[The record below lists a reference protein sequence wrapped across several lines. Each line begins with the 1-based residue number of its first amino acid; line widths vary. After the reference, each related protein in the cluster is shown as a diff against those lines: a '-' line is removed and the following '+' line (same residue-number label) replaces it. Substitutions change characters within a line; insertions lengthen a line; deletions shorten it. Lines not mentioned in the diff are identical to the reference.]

1 MARARSNEEWGR
13 PWIKAL
19 RAEDYLY
26 VEYKTGEHE
35 LYDLRKDPYE
45 LHNEYATVPPDL
57 KRRLEAQLDA
67 LRQCSGEKCHAA
79 EDG

>member
-1 MARARSNEEWGR
+1 M
-13 PWIKAL
+13 KAL
-19 RAEDYLY
+19 RTDDYLY

-45 LHNEYATVPPDL
+45 LNNQYATAPPDL

-67 LRQCSGEKCHAA
+67 LRQCSAEECRAA
-79 EDG
+79 EDS